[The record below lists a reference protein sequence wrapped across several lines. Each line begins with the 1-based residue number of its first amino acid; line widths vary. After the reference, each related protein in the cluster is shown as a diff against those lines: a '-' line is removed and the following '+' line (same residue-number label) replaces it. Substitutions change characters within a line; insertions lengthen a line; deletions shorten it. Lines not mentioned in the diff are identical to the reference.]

1 MVDDGVWLE
10 ESGVLDLAYTEV
22 GLLPE
27 FTAEVSEEGSLRVLA
42 WYHLAPSFIGGLLE
56 ESANVLRHFVLESI
70 EAVVLCAFADNGL
83 QVGLGD
89 FDIHRMTLV
98 MTKRMGLSFNAWAIR
113 IVSAR
118 SRLLSI

>member
-42 WYHLAPSFIGGLLE
+42 WYHLASSFIGGLLE

-89 FDIHRMTLV
+89 FDIHRNDIGNDEAHGVVLQ
-98 MTKRMGLSFNAWAIR
+98 RLSCKSPWMA
-113 IVSAR
+113 
-118 SRLLSI
+118 